1 MNSTQQPQT
10 LIAKTIAGLEETLA
24 DELTLLGAKDV
35 KVITRAVSFSGDNKL
50 LYEAN
55 LWCRTALRILKPLYA
70 FPASTNDQLYQNIF
84 NYPWEEIFQVDNTI
98 AIDSVVNDSSFTHS
112 HFVSQ
117 KVKDAIADRFRS
129 KTGTRPS
136 VDIENPDI
144 RINIHIYRDVC
155 DVSLDSSGESLH
167 KRGYRV
173 AGGLAP
179 LSEVLAAGL
188 VLLSGWDKQRN
199 FIDPMCGSGTIL
211 IEAALIA
218 LNIAP
223 GSFKKSFSFMNWKD
237 YDASLWQQIKTAA
250 IEKQK
255 INDVYISGSDI
266 EARVIRNARGNVIAA
281 NLQKNI
287 NLLVGP
293 FDTFKPPA
301 GGGVM
306 IINPPYGERLEQ
318 EDIVAFYKSIGDS
331 LKKNFAGYDAW
342 IISSDMNALKFI
354 GLKPTRKIPIFN
366 GPLECRFMKF
376 SVYAGSKKD
385 QYTQPNL

>member
-1 MNSTQQPQT
+1 LNSTQQPQT